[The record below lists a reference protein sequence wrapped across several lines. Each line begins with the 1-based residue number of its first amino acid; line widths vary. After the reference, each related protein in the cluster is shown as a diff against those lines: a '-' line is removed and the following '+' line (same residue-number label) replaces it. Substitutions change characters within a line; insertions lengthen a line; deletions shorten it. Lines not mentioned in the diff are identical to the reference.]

1 MTHEASSLILGY
13 LLSTRSED
21 LDIEVQMKVSH
32 KVTLA
37 DDIYNVTS
45 VCGTMPSPPKVCFI
59 FFLDQKIP

>member
-21 LDIEVQMKVSH
+21 LDIEVQKKVSH

-45 VCGTMPSPPKVCFI
+45 VCGTMPSPQRFVCFV
-59 FFLDQKIP
+59 